1 MNFNKTA
8 VAPAT
13 GPKIKIIDQS
23 AFPTAVYFMG
33 QQCALPSFDAIPSNV
48 LGQTS
53 GAVGGRRT
61 SVALLVAALAALSV
75 CLL

>member
-13 GPKIKIIDQS
+13 GPKIKIIDQN

-33 QQCALPSFDAIPSNV
+33 QQCALPPFDALPSNM

-53 GAVGGRRT
+53 GAVADRRI
-61 SVALLVAALAALSV
+61 SAALVIAAVVALSTV
-75 CLL
+75 LL